1 MIRGAYHFAL
11 PNVSAASVQADY
23 FVNNGGGWTG
33 DGKTMPPLLDIE
45 YNPYPSLG
53 NTCYN
58 MSQAAMVNW
67 IAAFSNRVLAR
78 TGRLPMIYTTTDWW
92 TQCTGNSGAF
102 SRQPL
107 HLAAYS
113 TYVGTMPN
121 GWGTYSVWQYSA
133 PVRSP
138 ATPTPGTERWP
149 PCRSSRPRPTAPIPT
164 PSITSLG

>member
-1 MIRGAYHFAL
+1 MAAPKALGMIRGAYHFAL
-11 PNVSAASVQADY
+11 PSVSTGAAQADY

-92 TQCTGNSGAF
+92 TTVHRKLRRVQQPAPAPRLLFDYAGSHAQRLGNLQRLAVQRNG
-102 SRQPL
+102 PL
-107 HLAAYS
+107 RRRLQRLEWNAGH
-113 TYVGTMPN
+113 
-121 GWGTYSVWQYSA
+121 
-133 PVRSP
+133 P
-138 ATPTPGTERWP
+138 AEVCVPG
-149 PCRSSRPRPTAPIPT
+149 
-164 PSITSLG
+164 